1 MNEKNAAGRVRIQ
14 ETSKTA
20 DSAVLGRRRAREDSG
35 QRKSPRRQTLAFL
48 DKENPQGADIHIL
61 SRIRN
66 LNN

>member
-1 MNEKNAAGRVRIQ
+1 MK
-14 ETSKTA
+14 K
-20 DSAVLGRRRAREDSG
+20 RRRAREDFG

-66 LNN
+66 FNN